1 MPAQVNSKTL
11 ASNNTNP
18 GVNLMKPYNS
28 PATRLFIGLVAF
40 GIISLATLAGAQQT
54 QFNVKDLYVK
64 SEHRIPM
71 RDGVKL
77 YTVIYSPKDAL
88 QKYPILM
95 LRTPYSAGPYGSD
108 AYRPALGP
116 SPAIAQEG
124 YIFVYQD
131 VRGTFMSEGEFE
143 DVRPHIPNKRSNKDI
158 DESSD
163 TYDTIEWLIKN
174 VPNNNG
180 RVGIYGISYPGF
192 YAATALMEAHPAL
205 KAASPQAP
213 IADWFIGDDDHHNG
227 ALFLFDCF
235 GFNAFFG
242 MPRPQPTANQFKS
255 FDYGTPD
262 AYDHF
267 LRLGTVANIMKR
279 FKGQNN
285 YINDVMKHGVY
296 DEFWQARNV
305 LPHLKKVTP
314 AVMVV
319 GGWFDAEDLYGPLK
333 IYEAIEKNNPNA
345 KNILVMGPWSHG
357 QWARGNGDSLGAIRF
372 DSNTS
377 LWYRENIELPFF
389 NFYLK
394 DKGEMKLPEATV
406 FRTGANEWKSFNE
419 WPPQG
424 LQPAA
429 LYFNANGKLLFDAPG
444 DTAEAF
450 DEYASD
456 PAKPVPYTNE
466 ITNSRGTGY
475 MIEDQRFAAR
485 RPDVLVYE
493 SELLKE
499 DITLAGPITADLFV
513 STTGTDA
520 DFIVKLIDVYPDNAP
535 NNSPLGGNVK
545 MGGFQ
550 MQVRAEVMRGKFRN
564 SFSKP
569 EPFLPNKPD
578 EVKIA
583 LNDIHHTFKA
593 GHRIMVQVQSSWFP
607 LVDRNP
613 QKFVDIYHATEAD
626 FQKATHR
633 VYRSGKLSSHLK
645 VGLMK

>member
-1 MPAQVNSKTL
+1 
-11 ASNNTNP
+11 
-18 GVNLMKPYNS
+18 MKPQKS
-28 PATRLFIGLVAF
+28 FATRLLIGLVAL
-40 GIISLATLAGAQQT
+40 GLLSLAQLTSAQQT
-54 QFNVKDLYVK
+54 QLNVKDVYVK
-64 SEHRIPM
+64 SEHRVAM

-77 YTVIYSPKDAL
+77 YTVVYSPQDAS
-88 QKYPILM
+88 QNYPILM
-95 LRTPYSAGPYGSD
+95 SRTPYSAGPYGAD

-116 SPAIAQEG
+116 SPAFTQEG

-143 DVRPHIPNKRSNKDI
+143 DVRPHIPNKKSPRQI

-163 TYDTIEWLIKN
+163 TYDTIEWLVKN
-174 VPNNNG
+174 IPSNNG
-180 RVGIYGISYPGF
+180 RVGIWGISYPGF
-192 YAATALMEAHPAL
+192 YAATALMDAHPAL

-235 GFNAFFG
+235 GFNTFFG
-242 MPRPQPTANQFKS
+242 MPRPQPTANQFKG

-262 AYDHF
+262 AYDYF

-279 FKGQNN
+279 FKGGNK
-285 YINDVMKHGVY
+285 YINDVMKHGTY

-305 LPHLKKVTP
+305 LPHLKKVTPAMMP

-333 IYEAIEKNNPNA
+333 IYETIEKNNPSA

-357 QWARGNGDSLGAIRF
+357 QWARGNGDSLGHIRF

-377 LWYRENIELPFF
+377 AWYRDHLELPFF

-394 DKGEMKLPEATV
+394 DKGEMKLAEATV
-406 FRTGANEWKSFNE
+406 FRTGANEWKSFDQ
-419 WPPQG
+419 WPPKG
-424 LQPAA
+424 LQPRA
-429 LYFNANGKLLFDAPG
+429 LYFHANGKLSFDAPKNSG
-444 DTAEAF
+444 EAF
-450 DEYASD
+450 DEYLSD

-493 SELLKE
+493 TEVLAE
-499 DITLAGPITADLFV
+499 DLTLGGPITADLFV
-513 STTGTDA
+513 ATTGTDA
-520 DFIVKLIDVYPDNAP
+520 DFVVKLIDVYPDNAP
-535 NNSPLGGNVK
+535 NNSPLGGGVK

-550 MQVRAEVMRGKFRN
+550 MLVRAEVMRGKFRH
-564 SFSKP
+564 SYSKP
-569 EPFLPNKPD
+569 EPFIPNKPD
-578 EVKIA
+578 EVRIG
-583 LNDIHHTFKA
+583 LNDVYHTFKA
-593 GHRIMVQVQSSWFP
+593 GHRMMVQVQSSWFP

-613 QKFVDIYHATEAD
+613 QKFTDIYHATEAD
-626 FQKATHR
+626 FRQATHR
-633 VYRSGKLSSHLK
+633 VYRSARLSSHLK
-645 VGLMK
+645 IGVLK